1 MSVLSGEHQ
10 YVKYVVKTYVK
21 LQQDNSW
28 SNTSSANAT
37 LIPGS
42 ANGIDDFLTWLGKYS
57 YSTNVDF
64 TAEKDSS
71 GGVQLISRGIFVD
84 LMSSEWL
91 DTIDTSTSDFYA
103 KVPFYDVNMTLLS
116 QWSSDTSGYVSSKPI
131 QTLSNSTS
139 AYYGTYSRGLVS
151 ALPSS
156 GSLVVTAKAF
166 QGNSSVASY
175 QVGNGKSKTE
185 IPVTNYDSNNQL
197 STTLTLTGYSESAL
211 VGDLYCF
218 DSTTDLGGLT
228 DCDTSLLANMTLT
241 SSSTAV
247 DCELG
252 DVNTFGS
259 SPYRHFKC
267 TPVNTLSSGNSISF
281 EISIGTIPTNH
292 NVYPSTINATIT
304 ANSLN
309 NIGCVSAYPSTLT
322 VGTSIFFDSDNC
334 LTSSTTTTP

>member
-1 MSVLSGEHQ
+1 M
-10 YVKYVVKTYVK
+10 
-21 LQQDNSW
+21 
-28 SNTSSANAT
+28 
-37 LIPGS
+37 
-42 ANGIDDFLTWLGKYS
+42 
-57 YSTNVDF
+57 
-64 TAEKDSS
+64 
-71 GGVQLISRGIFVD
+71 
-84 LMSSEWL
+84 
-91 DTIDTSTSDFYA
+91 
-103 KVPFYDVNMTLLS
+103 
-116 QWSSDTSGYVSSKPI
+116 
-131 QTLSNSTS
+131 
-139 AYYGTYSRGLVS
+139 
-151 ALPSS
+151 
-156 GSLVVTAKAF
+156 VVTAKAF